1 MKEDEIK
8 EFAEKLAKNLESPTD
23 LSNLTSQLVKMT
35 AEAALGA
42 EMEAHLGY
50 AKDERSDNSNARNGY
65 SKKILKGNHGEV
77 QISTPRD
84 REGSYNP
91 ILVGKRQTRLTE
103 FDDQIISLYARG
115 MSTRDIAD
123 AFEDMYGAKVSHS
136 LIAQVTD
143 AVIEQ
148 VEAWQSRSLDDIYP
162 IIYLDCIVVK
172 VRQDNRVINKSIYV
186 ALGVNMDGYKDVL
199 GLWISENEG
208 AKFWLSVLDNLKL
221 RGVKDVVVVCVDGL
235 TGFPDAIAS
244 VYPKAKVQLCIVHM
258 IRNSLKYVSFKDRK
272 AVCQDLKRI
281 YTAVD
286 ENSGLKALDEFAKKW
301 NDKYAAIAPMWERH
315 WENLRTLFEYP
326 DEIRKVIYTTN
337 AIESLNSVIRK
348 AIKNRR
354 IFPTEASAMKT
365 VFLAINNASKKWT
378 KPIQNWKPALNRFVI
393 EFNERLNHNV

>member
-35 AEAALGA
+35 VEAALGA

-77 QISTPRD
+77 KISTPRD

-244 VYPKAKVQLCIVHM
+244 VYPKAQVQLCIVHM

>member
-35 AEAALGA
+35 VEAALGA

>member
-35 AEAALGA
+35 VEAALGA

-272 AVCQDLKRI
+272 AVCQDLKQI

>member
-35 AEAALGA
+35 VEAALGA

-393 EFNERLNHNV
+393 EFNDRLNHNV